1 MTKKKGLQ
9 RRISNNSMMKSNDRK
24 SDLKE
29 KKRFTTLQWKAY
41 LENMFLSPETLEM
54 DTSRGSGCEIN
65 LRSTYYRI
73 LLKTICDL
81 LIQE

>member
-24 SDLKE
+24 SDLKT
-29 KKRFTTLQWKAY
+29 KKCTALQWKAY
-41 LENMFLSPETLEM
+41 QENMFLSLETLEM
-54 DTSRGSGCEIN
+54 DTAGGSGYEIN
-65 LRSTYYRI
+65 LRSTYYII
-73 LLKTICDL
+73 LLETICHL